1 MEEIFGISMDVL
13 MYVFLGAFLITISV
27 VMVLAMRNRIILKLG
42 LRNIPRRRGQTVL
55 IIIGVMLSTVIMAA
69 AFGTGDTLS
78 YSIRNEAINGLG
90 LVDELIIPL
99 RADEGDSITNL
110 YFPLERFNQL
120 RDALADNQD
129 IDGLAPQLAETVAVR
144 DIRTKLSAGQTRL
157 VGLDAGQLDGF
168 GGFASVDG
176 VSRIADL
183 ADGEVLLSTEAEDE
197 LDAEVGDILDMFL
210 KDRTV
215 TLIVAGIVERGGL
228 AGVDPT
234 VLMPL
239 ARAQAL
245 VGRDGQINSILVSN
259 LGDQRGGEALT
270 DDVTKELRSLFND
283 QAVAVRLKDL
293 FNSPN
298 VLEVLGKKQSDET
311 LGVEIKEKL
320 DDLVRELGEPG
331 VSKDLNSLLV
341 EQEIGRLVLEE
352 LGAAELRDVA
362 REAATL
368 YLELAE
374 FRVVT
379 VKKDLL
385 EVADQA
391 GTEVTSIFILFSS
404 FSITVG
410 ILLIFLIFVMLAAAR
425 KNEMGMARAVGA
437 RRRHLV
443 LMFLFEGTAY
453 AVVAAAI
460 GVGLGLLVSA
470 AMITVL
476 NEIFSSFDDSFKLAI
491 HFEPRSVIVTY
502 CLGTM
507 IAFTTVAISA
517 YRVSRLNIVVAIRG
531 LPEAIIPKEAAS
543 LRARLPALGR
553 SLVFPVYLLVRSVT
567 RLVRRR
573 PRRAVR
579 DALLAIVAVPA
590 WPVTAIV
597 GMVRFA
603 QPYLVHGW
611 LTLLAGVAIIYFA
624 ITSWGRFSYFGGG
637 VTLSLLGI
645 ALMGRSWLRRTAL
658 SDDMADRLAST
669 AAGVLMLAFWV
680 LPFSVFERVAED
692 LDRGFDIIFFSGVAM
707 VGAAVWTI
715 MYNADLLLKGLS
727 MVVGRAGRL
736 KPVLVTAV
744 AYPMAAKFRTG
755 LTLAMFALVIFT
767 LIVMSV
773 LTETFSTQFEAPRK
787 VYAGFDVSG
796 EVNVATPIDD
806 IAQTIRDLDDVN
818 LEDFDAIGG
827 YASLVMQLRAVNMES
842 HLSFSAAEG
851 EYDIWH
857 GRRAIMAD
865 DAFLEASEFEMK
877 LVAEG
882 YGPTSEDIMLAMRE
896 DPSLVIVGG
905 WMVSTQEPTEEEAE
919 ELLFGGLYYEA
930 AKMKPVKLEMRER
943 RTGEIIPVTVI
954 GVFDKLHRNAGWMVG
969 AKSVFDDVLP
979 VEVPATQYRFRLVD
993 GVDAKRV
1000 SRGLEAGLLEF
1011 GMETEVYQEVLD
1023 DESTAGKAFFRLFTG
1038 FMALGLLVGVA
1049 ALGVVST
1056 RAVVERRQQIGVLR
1070 AIGFKRR
1077 MVQLSFLMEASFVSV
1092 LGCGI
1097 GLVLGLVLS
1106 YNAVSDIKAEEG
1118 IDAISFTV
1126 PWLQIGGILVVTY
1139 VFSLLTTFLP
1149 ARQASKI
1156 YPSEALR
1163 YE

>member
-13 MYVFLGAFLITISV
+13 MYVFLAAFLVTMSV
-27 VMVLAMRNRIILKLG
+27 VTVLALRNRIILKLG

-78 YSIRNEAINGLG
+78 YSIRNEAVNGLG

-110 YFPLERFNQL
+110 YFPLERFDQL
-120 RDALADNQD
+120 RDAMADNEN
-129 IDGLAPQLAETVAVR
+129 IDGLTPQLAEIVAVR
-144 DIRTKLSAGQTRL
+144 NVRTKLSSGQTRL
-157 VGLDAGQLDGF
+157 VGLDAGQLGGF

-183 ADGEVLLSTEAEDE
+183 ADGEVLLSTEAQDE
-197 LDAEVGDILDMFL
+197 LDADVGDTLDVFL
-210 KDRTV
+210 DDRTV

-239 ARAQAL
+239 SRAQAL
-245 VGRDGQINSILVSN
+245 VGHEGQVNSIVVSN

-283 QAVAVRLKDL
+283 EAVAVQLKDL
-293 FNSPN
+293 FNSPS
-298 VLEVLGKKQSDET
+298 VLEVLEKKQADET
-311 LGVEIKEKL
+311 LGVVLKKKL

-331 VSKDLNSLLV
+331 VSKELNSLLV
-341 EQEIGRLVLEE
+341 EQALGRLVLEE
-352 LGAAELRDVA
+352 LGDAELREVV

-374 FRVVT
+374 FRVIT

-385 EVADQA
+385 GIADQA

-453 AVVAAAI
+453 SVVAAAI

-476 NEIFSSFDDSFKLAI
+476 NEIFSSFDDSFKLSI

-502 CLGTM
+502 CLGMM
-507 IAFTTVAISA
+507 IAFATVAVSA

-543 LRARLPALGR
+543 LRARFPALGR
-553 SLVFPVYLLVRSVT
+553 SLVLPLYLLVRGVA

-573 PRRAVR
+573 PGRAVR
-579 DALLAIVAVPA
+579 DVLLAVIAVPA
-590 WPVTAIV
+590 WPVVAIFGV
-597 GMVRFA
+597 VRFV
-603 QPYLVHGW
+603 QPYLIHGW
-611 LTLLAGVAIIYFA
+611 LTLLAGVMVTYLA
-624 ITSWGRFSYFGGG
+624 ITSWGRFSFFGGG
-637 VTLSLLGI
+637 VTLSLLG
-645 ALMGRSWLRRTAL
+645 LGLLGRSLLRRTAMP
-658 SDDMADRLAST
+658 DATADRVAST
-669 AAGVLMLAFWV
+669 TAGLLMLAFWV
-680 LPFSVFERVAED
+680 LPFSVFESFAED
-692 LDRGFDIIFFSGVAM
+692 LDRDFDIMFFSGVAM

-715 MYNADLLLKGLS
+715 MYNADLLLKGLAL
-727 MVVGRAGRL
+727 VAGRAGKLR
-736 KPVLVTAV
+736 PVLVTAV

-767 LIVMSV
+767 LMVMSV
-773 LTETFSTQFEAPRK
+773 LSETFSTQFEEPRK
-787 VYAGFDVSG
+787 VYAGFDISG
-796 EVNVATPIDD
+796 EVNAATPIND
-806 IAQTIRDLDDVN
+806 IAQTVQSLEDVSP
-818 LEDFDAIGG
+818 EDFDAIGG
-827 YASLVMQLRAVNMES
+827 YASLVMQLRAV
-842 HLSFSAAEG
+842 EG
-851 EYDIWH
+851 EIDIWH

-865 DAFLEASEFEMK
+865 DAFLGASDFEMK

-882 YGPTSEDIMLAMRE
+882 YGETAEDVMLAMRE

-905 WMVSTQEPTEEEAE
+905 WLVSSLEPTEEEAKDR
-919 ELLFGGLYYEA
+919 LFGGLYYEA
-930 AKMKPVKLEMRER
+930 EKMEPVDLEMREP

-969 AKSVFDDVLP
+969 VKSVFDDVLP
-979 VEVPATQYRFRLVD
+979 ISVPVTNYRFRLAD
-993 GVDAKRV
+993 GVDAKGV
-1000 SRGLEAGLLEF
+1000 ARGLEAGLLEF
-1011 GMETEVYQEVLD
+1011 GMETEVYAEVLA
-1023 DESTAGKAFFRLFTG
+1023 DESAAGKAFFRLFTG

-1070 AIGFKRR
+1070 AIGYKRR
-1077 MVQLSFLMEASFVSV
+1077 MVQLSFLMESSFVSV
-1092 LGCGI
+1092 LGCAI

-1106 YNAVSDIKAEEG
+1106 YNAVSDIRREEG
-1118 IDAISFTV
+1118 IEAIAFTI
-1126 PWLQIGGILVVTY
+1126 PWLQIGIILIVTY

-1156 YPSEALR
+1156 YPAEALR

>member
-90 LVDELIIPL
+90 LVDELITPL

-110 YFPLERFNQL
+110 YFPLDRFDQL

-197 LDAEVGDILDMFL
+197 LDAEVGDTLDMFL

-215 TLIVAGIVERGGL
+215 TLSVAGIVERGGL

-245 VGRDGQINSILVSN
+245 VGREGQINSILVSN
-259 LGDQRGGEALT
+259 LGDQRDGEILT
-270 DDVTKELRSLFND
+270 EDVTRELRSLFND
-283 QAVAVRLKDL
+283 QAVAERLKDL
-293 FNSPN
+293 FNSPS
-298 VLEVLGKKQSDET
+298 VLEVLEKKRSDET
-311 LGVEIKEKL
+311 LEEEIKEKL
-320 DDLVRELGEPG
+320 NDLVRELGEPG

-341 EQEIGRLVLEE
+341 EQDLGRLVLEE
-352 LGAAELRDVA
+352 LGDAELREVV

-374 FRVVT
+374 FRVIT
-379 VKKDLL
+379 VKQNLL
-385 EVADQA
+385 KAADQA

-553 SLVFPVYLLVRSVT
+553 SLVLPVYLLVRSVT

-624 ITSWGRFSYFGGG
+624 IASWGRFSYFGGG

-658 SDDMADRLAST
+658 SDDMADRLVST

-767 LIVMSV
+767 LIIMSV

-827 YASLVMQLRAVNMES
+827 YASLVMQLRAV
-842 HLSFSAAEG
+842 EG

-882 YGPTSEDIMLAMRE
+882 YGPTSEDIMRAIRE

-919 ELLFGGLYYEA
+919 ELLLGGLYYEA

-969 AKSVFDDVLP
+969 AKSVFDDVLQ
-979 VEVPATQYRFRLVD
+979 VKVPATQYRFRLVD
-993 GVDAKRV
+993 GVDAKSV

-1023 DESTAGKAFFRLFTG
+1023 DESAAGKAFFRLFTG

-1118 IDAISFTV
+1118 IDTIFFTV

>member
-13 MYVFLGAFLITISV
+13 MYVFLVAFLVTISV
-27 VMVLAMRNRIILKLG
+27 VIVLGLRNQIILKLG

-78 YSIRNEAINGLG
+78 YSIRNEAVNGLG

-110 YFPLERFNQL
+110 YFSLERFDQL
-120 RDALADNQD
+120 RDAMADNQD
-129 IDGLAPQLAETVAVR
+129 IDGLTPQLAETVAVR
-144 DIRTKLSAGQTRL
+144 DVRTKLSSGQTRL

-176 VSRIADL
+176 VSRIVDL
-183 ADGEVLLSTEAEDE
+183 ADGEVLLSTEAQDE
-197 LDAEVGDILDMFL
+197 LDANVGDALDVFL
-210 KDRTV
+210 EDRTE
-215 TLIVAGIVERGGL
+215 TLIVAGIVGRGGL

-245 VGRDGQINSILVSN
+245 VGREGQVNSILVSN
-259 LGDQRGGEALT
+259 LGDQRDGEVLT
-270 DDVTKELRSLFND
+270 EDVTKELRSLFND
-283 QAVAVRLKDL
+283 QVVAERLKDL
-293 FNSPN
+293 FNSPS
-298 VLEVLGKKQSDET
+298 VLEVLEKKQSDET
-311 LGVEIKEKL
+311 LEVEIKEKL

-341 EQEIGRLVLEE
+341 EQDLGRLVLEE
-352 LGAAELRDVA
+352 LGDAELREVV

-374 FRVVT
+374 FRVIT
-379 VKKDLL
+379 VKQNMLKA
-385 EVADQA
+385 ADQA

-453 AVVAAAI
+453 AVLAAAI

-476 NEIFSSFDDSFKLAI
+476 NEIFSSFDDSFQLSI
-491 HFEPRSVIVTY
+491 HFEPRSVVVTY
-502 CLGTM
+502 CLGMM
-507 IAFTTVAISA
+507 IVFATVAVSA
-517 YRVSRLNIVVAIRG
+517 YRVSLLNIVVAIRG
-531 LPEAIIPKEAAS
+531 LPEAIITKETAS
-543 LRARLPALGR
+543 IRARLPDLGR
-553 SLVFPVYLLVRSVT
+553 SLVLPLYLLVRGVV
-567 RLVRRR
+567 RLARRR
-573 PRRAVR
+573 PGRAVR
-579 DALLAIVAVPA
+579 DGLLAIVAVPV
-590 WPVTAIV
+590 WPIAAIV
-597 GMVRFA
+597 GVVRFA

-611 LTLLAGVAIIYFA
+611 LTLLAGVTITYFA
-624 ITSWGRFSYFGGG
+624 IASWGRFSYFGGG
-637 VTLSLLGI
+637 VTISLLGLG
-645 ALMGRSWLRRTAL
+645 LMGRSWLRRTAL
-658 SDDMADRLAST
+658 SDAMADRLAST
-669 AAGVLMLAFWV
+669 ATGLLMLAFWV
-680 LPFSVFERVAED
+680 LPSTVFERVAED
-692 LDRGFDIIFFSGVAM
+692 LEREFDIMFFSGVAM

-715 MYNADLLLKGLS
+715 MYNADLLLKGLEL
-727 MVVGRAGRL
+727 VAGKTGRL
-736 KPVLVTAV
+736 RPVLVTAV

-767 LIVMSV
+767 LMVMSV
-773 LTETFSTQFEAPRK
+773 LSETFSTQFEEPRK

-796 EVNVATPIDD
+796 EVNAATPIDD
-806 IAQTIRDLDDVN
+806 IAQTVLS
-818 LEDFDAIGG
+818 LEDISPEDIDAIGG
-827 YASLVMQLRAVNMES
+827 YASLVMQLRAVD
-842 HLSFSAAEG
+842 G
-851 EYDIWH
+851 EDDIWH
-857 GRRAIMAD
+857 DRRAIMAD
-865 DAFLEASEFEMK
+865 DAFLEASDFEMK

-882 YGPTSEDIMLAMRE
+882 YGPTAEDVILAMRE

-905 WMVSTQEPTEEEAE
+905 WVVSTLEPTEEEAKD
-919 ELLFGGLYYEA
+919 LLFGALYYEA
-930 AKMKPVKLEMRER
+930 DKMEPVDLEMREP
-943 RTGEIIPVTVI
+943 RTGEIISVKVI
-954 GVFDKLHRNAGWMVG
+954 GVFDKLHRNAGRMVG
-969 AKSVFDDVLP
+969 AKSVFDDLLP
-979 VEVPATQYRFRLVD
+979 IEVPVTNYRFKIAD
-993 GVDAKRV
+993 GADAKSV
-1000 SRGLEAGLLEF
+1000 SRALEAGMLEF

-1023 DESTAGKAFFRLFTG
+1023 DESAAGKAFFRLFTG

-1070 AIGFKRR
+1070 AIGYKRR
-1077 MVQLSFLMEASFVSV
+1077 MVQLSFLMETSFVSM

-1106 YNAVSDIKAEEG
+1106 YNAVSDIRREAG
-1118 IDAISFTV
+1118 IEAITFTI
-1126 PWLQIGGILVVTY
+1126 PWLWIGTILVVTY
-1139 VFSLLTTFLP
+1139 VFSLFTTFLP

-1156 YPSEALR
+1156 YPAEALR